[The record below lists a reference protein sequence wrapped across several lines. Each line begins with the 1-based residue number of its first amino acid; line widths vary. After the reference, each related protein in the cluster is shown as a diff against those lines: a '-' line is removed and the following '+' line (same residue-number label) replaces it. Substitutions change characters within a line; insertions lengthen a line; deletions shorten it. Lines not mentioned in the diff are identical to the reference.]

1 MSRGMQ
7 EKAESETN
15 VQSWSWNKIPLFAL
29 NPQNRKKLPFSL
41 SINSLFSLTL
51 KKDLCKFKSLLR
63 KYLCSKD

>member
-29 NPQNRKKLPFSL
+29 NPQNRKKITVFVIDKFPF
-41 SINSLFSLTL
+41 FFDFE
-51 KKDLCKFKSLLR
+51 KRFM
-63 KYLCSKD
+63 